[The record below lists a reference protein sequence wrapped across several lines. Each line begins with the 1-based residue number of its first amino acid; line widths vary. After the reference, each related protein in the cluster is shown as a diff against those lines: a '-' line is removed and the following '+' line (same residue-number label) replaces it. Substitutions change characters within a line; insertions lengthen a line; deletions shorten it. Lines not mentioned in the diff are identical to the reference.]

1 MAKPEW
7 NRPLKEVLGH
17 DTKEVKLVSQRT
29 GNEYTADIIQQ
40 LKVVATSKPEEVND
54 GKFRYAVVDTSQ
66 NLEYSIKTDNKVEA
80 KFGTI
85 LQFKNVR
92 GGATNQGGWYAADSV
107 EEVKRTS

>member
-54 GKFRYAVVDTSQ
+54 GKF
-66 NLEYSIKTDNKVEA
+66 
-80 KFGTI
+80 
-85 LQFKNVR
+85 
-92 GGATNQGGWYAADSV
+92 
-107 EEVKRTS
+107 